1 MGNTQQ
7 FETFAKRRKTKVH
20 MFLNKG
26 EKTQFILQRRQII
39 ICFGNEKDQR
49 RDMKDHNG
57 LLKTFTYRKYI
68 YIHISNRN

>member
-1 MGNTQQ
+1 
-7 FETFAKRRKTKVH
+7 

>member
-57 LLKTFTYRKYI
+57 LLKTYVQKIYLHTYI
-68 YIHISNRN
+68 E